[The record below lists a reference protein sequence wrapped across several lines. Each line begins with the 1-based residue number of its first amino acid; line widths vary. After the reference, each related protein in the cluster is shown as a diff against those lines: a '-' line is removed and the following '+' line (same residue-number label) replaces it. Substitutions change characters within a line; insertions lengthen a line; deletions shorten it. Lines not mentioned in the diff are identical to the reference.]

1 LFLLPFQIDC
11 DRLTRKNKWI
21 KTLNLTLCFQL
32 NENFTK
38 IVVTCL
44 TADHLL
50 TTKEEIQI
58 TKTILGPMYQIVIKL
73 KTNKS
78 KCIRS
83 TATNHIFHPV
93 TTLFIWA
100 NFYRPNNLT
109 PNFKS
114 LLRKSLQSLSIF
126 RILFPEEIFRYQEM
140 KNRLI

>member
-1 LFLLPFQIDC
+1 MFLLPFQIDC
-11 DRLTRKNKWI
+11 DRLARKNKWI

-44 TADHLL
+44 TAGHLL

-83 TATNHIFHPV
+83 TATNHIFHP
-93 TTLFIWA
+93 TILFIWA

-109 PNFKS
+109 LNFKS
-114 LLRKSLQSLSIF
+114 LLRKNLQSLSIF

>member
-78 KCIRS
+78 KCILS
-83 TATNHIFHPV
+83 TATNHIFHP
-93 TTLFIWA
+93 TILFIWA

-109 PNFKS
+109 LNFKG
-114 LLRKSLQSLSIF
+114 LLRKNLQSLSIF
-126 RILFPEEIFRYQEM
+126 QILFPEEIFRYQEM
-140 KNRLI
+140 KNR

>member
-1 LFLLPFQIDC
+1 MFLLPFQIDC
-11 DRLTRKNKWI
+11 DRLTIKNKWI

-44 TADHLL
+44 TAGHLL

-58 TKTILGPMYQIVIKL
+58 TKTISGPMYQIVIKL

-78 KCIRS
+78 KCILS
-83 TATNHIFHPV
+83 TATNHIFHP
-93 TTLFIWA
+93 TILFIWA

-109 PNFKS
+109 LNFKG
-114 LLRKSLQSLSIF
+114 LLRKNLQSLSIF
-126 RILFPEEIFRYQEM
+126 QILFPEEIFRYQEM
-140 KNRLI
+140 KSR